1 MADKTKD
8 NEEQKKCYLCKSCS
22 KSFNHAGNRRRHER
36 KCENASEKI
45 EIEKPKPIF
54 HCANSWCGHSFDR
67 KANFLRHLTICSK
80 KSEGS
85 KTCFVCKKV
94 FSRSTHLRRHIQ
106 SHTSRTNKKLKCP
119 NCNVVFI
126 RHDKYNKHI
135 LACNNIVGDTFATM
149 VNNDHS
155 TVNHKT
161 FDDDTDTV
169 FFKAYRIIMIQLTLT

>member
-8 NEEQKKCYLCKSCS
+8 NKEQKKCYLCKSCS
-22 KSFNHAGNRRRHER
+22 KSFNHAGNRRHGR

-45 EIEKPKPIF
+45 EIGKPKPIF
-54 HCANSWCGHSFDR
+54 HCANSWCGHSFDW

-94 FSRSTHLRRHIQ
+94 FSRSTHFHRHIQ
-106 SHTSRTNKKLKCP
+106 SHTSRTNRKLKCP

-126 RHDKYNKHI
+126 RHKYNKHI
-135 LACNNIVGDTFATM
+135 LACNNAVGDMFATI
-149 VNNDHS
+149 VNNDHN

-161 FDDDTDTV
+161 FDDDTDNAV
-169 FFKAYRIIMIQLTLT
+169 FFKAYRIMIQLILT